1 LETPA
6 TSEATV
12 RFDPLLVRGFFDTK
26 TCEEIIAEMRSAES
40 GPASIHGGSK
50 SIDERVRKAAR
61 VIPSAETVGLV
72 RGRLLECRPQI
83 EAHFQISLSDCE
95 EPQFLRYQVGDFFVA
110 HQDGNTPLLKFDR
123 DRVRIVS
130 VVIFLSQQSA
140 AAESGNYSGGSL
152 VFSGPLVDPSY
163 RETREI
169 VGEMGMLIAF
179 RSETTHEVTPVTHG
193 ERHSIACWYR

>member
-6 TSEATV
+6 TSEATAP
-12 RFDPLLVRGFFDTK
+12 FDPLLVQGFFDAK
-26 TCEEIIAEMRSAES
+26 TCEEIVAEMRSAES
-40 GPASIHGGSK
+40 GPAAIHGGSK

-61 VIPSAETVGLV
+61 VTPSPETISLV
-72 RGRLLECRPQI
+72 RRRLLECKPQI
-83 EAHFQISLSDCE
+83 EEHFGISLSDCE

-123 DRVRIVS
+123 DRIRIVS

-140 AAESGNYSGGSL
+140 VAGSGTYSGGSL

-163 RETREI
+163 RETREV
-169 VGEMGMLIAF
+169 VGEIGALIAF

>member
-6 TSEATV
+6 TSEATA
-12 RFDPLLVRGFFDTK
+12 RFDPLLVRSFFDSK

-50 SIDERVRKAAR
+50 SVDERVRKAAR
-61 VIPSAETVGLV
+61 VLPSAETVGLV
-72 RGRLLECRPQI
+72 RRRLLEGKARI
-83 EAHFQISLSDCE
+83 EEHFQISLSDCE

-130 VVIFLSQQSA
+130 AVIFLSQQSA
-140 AAESGNYSGGSL
+140 TPAPGGYSGGSL

-163 RETREI
+163 RETREV
-169 VGEMGMLIAF
+169 VGETGLLIAF

>member
-1 LETPA
+1 METSA
-6 TSEATV
+6 TSEATA
-12 RFDPLLVRGFFDTK
+12 RFDPFLVRGFFDSK

-40 GPASIHGGSK
+40 GPAAIHGGSK
-50 SIDERVRKAAR
+50 SVDERVRKAAR
-61 VIPSAETVGLV
+61 VTPLAETIGLV
-72 RGRLLECRPQI
+72 KRRLLECRPRI
-83 EAHFQISLSDCE
+83 EEHFGISLSDCE

-140 AAESGNYSGGSL
+140 GAESGSYSGGSL

-163 RETREI
+163 RETREV
-169 VGEMGMLIAF
+169 VGEIGTLIAF

>member
-1 LETPA
+1 MT
-6 TSEATV
+6 TSAVTA
-12 RFDPLLVRGFFDTK
+12 RFDPFLVKGFFDSK

-40 GPASIHGGSK
+40 GPAAIHGGSK
-50 SIDERVRKAAR
+50 SVDERVRKAAR
-61 VIPSAETVGLV
+61 VLPSLETLGLV
-72 RGRLLECRPQI
+72 RRRLLECKPRI
-83 EAHFQISLSDCE
+83 EEHFQISLSDCE

-130 VVIFLSQQSA
+130 AVIFLSQQSA
-140 AAESGNYSGGSL
+140 AAGPGNYSGGSL

-163 RETREI
+163 RETREV
-169 VGEMGMLIAF
+169 VGETGTLIAF

>member
-6 TSEATV
+6 TSEATA
-12 RFDPLLVRGFFDTK
+12 RFDPLLVRGFFDSK

-50 SIDERVRKAAR
+50 SVDERVRKAAR
-61 VIPSAETVGLV
+61 VTPSAETIGLV
-72 RGRLLECRPQI
+72 RRRLLECRPRI
-83 EAHFQISLSDCE
+83 EEHFGISLSDCE

-130 VVIFLSQQSA
+130 VVIFLSQQSVA
-140 AAESGNYSGGSL
+140 GGPGNYGGGSL

-163 RETREI
+163 RETREV
-169 VGEMGMLIAF
+169 VGEIGMLIAF
-179 RSETTHEVTPVTHG
+179 RAETTHEVTPVTQG

>member
-1 LETPA
+1 MTT
-6 TSEATV
+6 TSDVTA
-12 RFDPLLVRGFFDTK
+12 RFDPLLVKGFFDSK
-26 TCEEIIAEMRSAES
+26 KCEEIIAEMRSAES
-40 GPASIHGGSK
+40 GPAAIHGGSK
-50 SIDERVRKAAR
+50 SVDERVRKAAR
-61 VIPSAETVGLV
+61 VLPSAETVGLV
-72 RGRLLECRPQI
+72 RRRLLECKARI

-123 DRVRIVS
+123 DRVRMVS

-140 AAESGNYSGGSL
+140 AAGPGNYSGGSL
-152 VFSGPLVDPSY
+152 VFSGPLIDPSY
-163 RETREI
+163 RETREV
-169 VGEMGMLIAF
+169 VGETGTFIAF

>member
-1 LETPA
+1 METPTTA
-6 TSEATV
+6 EATA
-12 RFDPLLVRGFFDTK
+12 RFDPLLVPGFFDSK
-26 TCEEIIAEMRSAES
+26 TCGEIIAEMRLAES

-50 SIDERVRKAAR
+50 SVDERVRKAAR
-61 VIPSAETVGLV
+61 VKPSAETIGLV
-72 RGRLLECRPQI
+72 RRRLLECIPRI
-83 EAHFQISLSDCE
+83 AAHFRINLSDCE

-110 HQDGNTPLLKFDR
+110 HQDGNTPLLKFDH

-130 VVIFLSQQSA
+130 VVLFLSQQSGTVGI
-140 AAESGNYSGGSL
+140 GNYNGGSL

-163 RETREI
+163 RETREV
-169 VGEMGMLIAF
+169 VGETGTLIAF

>member
-1 LETPA
+1 
-6 TSEATV
+6 V
-12 RFDPLLVRGFFDTK
+12 RFDPLLVRGFFDSK
-26 TCEEIIAEMRSAES
+26 TCQEIIAEMRLGGS

-61 VIPSAETVGLV
+61 VTPSAETIGLV
-72 RGRLLECRPQI
+72 RRRLLECRPRI
-83 EAHFQISLSDCE
+83 GAHFGINLSDCE

-123 DRVRIVS
+123 DRVRIIS

-140 AAESGNYSGGSL
+140 VAGSGSYSGGAL
-152 VFSGPLVDPSY
+152 VFSGPLIDPSY
-163 RETREI
+163 RETREV
-169 VGEMGMLIAF
+169 VGEAGTLIAF